1 LAVLCA
7 AGSLRAAAAEENAC
21 AKPAGPV
28 AIGAAQ
34 WNGWGQDLDN
44 SRYQSEPAMRAV
56 DVTKLAVKWAY
67 GIGGNASFGQ
77 PAVVDG
83 RLFVT
88 SSAGRV
94 YSLDSSTGC
103 TYWTFDAAA
112 ATRTGVSIG
121 ELSRPPKA
129 VRLKRTM
136 AKLAHLDVVKGPS
149 AAFFGDDGGT
159 VYALDAQ
166 KGTLLW
172 RVQVDTHPLARIAAT
187 PTAYQNR
194 LYVAVSSGEEAKAAS
209 PDYPCCTFR
218 GSVVALDMATGH
230 VLWKTYT
237 ITDAARPTGTN
248 AAGLQGFG
256 PAGAAIST
264 SPTIDA
270 KRNAVYVGTGNS
282 FGGARAP
289 MADAVVALD
298 LIDGSVRWVEQPQA
312 EGNAGAAG
320 FGGAVILRTL
330 PDGSPIILA
339 AQDSGIVSGLDPDRA
354 GEIRWQSKANDAA
367 VAGGELN
374 TAADHR
380 NLYVASSPGDLATL
394 DIRTGAR
401 RWHVPFPSP
410 ACAGTDQSC
419 SHAPASAMAVM
430 PGIAFSGSMDGH
442 LRAYSSI
449 DGKVVWDFDTAR
461 DFQTVNRLSARGGS
475 LRDGGAAIVDGIVYV
490 PGNVLLALSV
500 NGK

>member
-1 LAVLCA
+1 LALLCA
-7 AGSLRAAAAEENAC
+7 AGSLHVAAAEDNAC
-21 AKPAGPV
+21 ANAAGPV

-67 GIGGNASFGQ
+67 GVGGNASFGQ

-94 YSLDSSTGC
+94 YSLDSRTGC
-103 TYWTFDAAA
+103 TYWTYDAA
-112 ATRTGVSIG
+112 TGIRTGVSIG

-129 VRLKRTM
+129 VRSKR
-136 AKLAHLDVVKGPS
+136 AKPKQAHLDVVKGPS
-149 AAFFGDDGGT
+149 AVFFGDDGGT

-166 KGTLLW
+166 KGSLLW

-187 PTAYQNR
+187 PTPYQDR
-194 LYVAVSSGEEAKAAS
+194 LYVAVSSGEEAKAES

-264 SPTIDA
+264 SPTIDT
-270 KRNAVYVGTGNS
+270 KRNAVYVGTGHS

-312 EGNAGAAG
+312 EGNADAAG
-320 FGGAVILRTL
+320 FSGAVVLRTL
-330 PDGSPIILA
+330 PDGNPIILA

-354 GEIRWQSKANDAA
+354 GEIRWQSKASDAA

-374 TAADHR
+374 AAADHR
-380 NLYVASSPGDLATL
+380 SLYVASSPGDLAAL
-394 DIRTGAR
+394 DIKTGGR
-401 RWHVPFPSP
+401 RWHVPVPST
-410 ACAGTDQSC
+410 ACAGTEHSC
-419 SHAPASAMAVM
+419 SHAPGSAITVM
-430 PGIAFSGSMDGH
+430 PGIAFSGSTDGH

-449 DGKVVWDFDTAR
+449 DGKIVWEFDTAR
-461 DFQTVNRLSARGGS
+461 DFQTVNRLSAPGGS
-475 LRDGGAAIVDGIVYV
+475 LGSGGAAIVDGIVYV
-490 PGNVLLALSV
+490 PGSVLLAFSV

>member
-1 LAVLCA
+1 LALLCA
-7 AGSLRAAAAEENAC
+7 AGSLHIAAADDIVC
-21 AKPAGPV
+21 AAPAGAV
-28 AIGAAQ
+28 ALGTAQ

-67 GIGGNASFGQ
+67 GSGGTASFGQ
-77 PAVVDG
+77 PSVVDG
-83 RLFVT
+83 RLFVAN
-88 SSAGRV
+88 SAGRV

-103 TYWTFDAAA
+103 TYWTYQAS
-112 ATRTGVSIG
+112 TGIHTGVAIG
-121 ELSRPPKA
+121 ELSRPAKA
-129 VRLKRTM
+129 AHLKRIK

-149 AAFFGDDGGT
+149 AAFFGDDSGN

-187 PTAYQNR
+187 PTPYQSR
-194 LYVAVSSGEEAKAAS
+194 LYVAVASGEDAKAAS

-237 ITDAARPTGTN
+237 ITDAPRPTGTN

-264 SPTIDA
+264 SPTIDI
-270 KRNAVYVGTGNS
+270 KRNTVYVATGNS

-298 LIDGSVRWVEQPQA
+298 LIDGGVRWVEQPQA
-312 EGNAGAAG
+312 EGNAAAAG
-320 FGGAVILRTL
+320 FGGAVVLRTL
-330 PDGSPIILA
+330 PNGNPIILA
-339 AQDSGIVSGLDPDRA
+339 AQNSGIVSGLDPDRA

-367 VAGGELN
+367 VAGELSA
-374 TAADHR
+374 AADHR
-380 NLYVASSPGDLATL
+380 ILYVASTPGDLAAL
-394 DIRTGAR
+394 DIKTGTR
-401 RWHVPFPSP
+401 RWHVPIP
-410 ACAGTDQSC
+410 Q
-419 SHAPASAMAVM
+419 APASAIAVM
-430 PGIAFSGSMDGH
+430 PGIAFSGSTDGH

-449 DGKVVWDFDTAR
+449 DGKIVWELDSAR
-461 DFQTVNRLSARGGS
+461 DFQTVNRLVARGGS
-475 LRDGGAAIVDGIVYV
+475 FGDGGAAIVDGIVYV

>member
-7 AGSLRAAAAEENAC
+7 AGSLHAAAAEENAC
-21 AKPAGPV
+21 ATAAGPV

-77 PAVVDG
+77 PAVIDG

-94 YSLDSSTGC
+94 YSLDSRTGC
-103 TYWTFDAAA
+103 TYWTFDAAT

-129 VRLKRTM
+129 VRLKRTV
-136 AKLAHLDVVKGPS
+136 AKLAHLDVAKGPS

-187 PTAYQNR
+187 PTPYQSR

-237 ITDAARPTGTN
+237 ITDAAQPTGTN

-264 SPTIDA
+264 SPTIDT
-270 KRNAVYVGTGNS
+270 KRNALYVGTGHS
-282 FGGARAP
+282 FGGPRAR

-312 EGNAGAAG
+312 EGNPGAAG

-330 PDGSPIILA
+330 PNGNPIILA
-339 AQDSGIVSGLDPDRA
+339 TQDSGIVSGLDPDRA

-374 TAADHR
+374 AAADHR
-380 NLYVASSPGDLATL
+380 SLYVATSPGDFAAL
-394 DIRTGAR
+394 DIKTGSR
-401 RWHVPFPSP
+401 RWHVPVPP
-410 ACAGTDQSC
+410 TACAGTDQNC
-419 SHAPASAMAVM
+419 THAPGSAMAVM

-449 DGKVVWDFDTAR
+449 DGKIVWDFDTAR
-461 DFQTVNRLSARGGS
+461 DFQTVNRFSARGGS
-475 LRDGGAAIVDGIVYV
+475 LSGGGAAIVDGIVYV
-490 PGNVLLALSV
+490 PGNVLLAFSM

>member
-1 LAVLCA
+1 LVALCA
-7 AGSLRAAAAEENAC
+7 AGGLHAAAAAENAC
-21 AKPAGPV
+21 ASPAGPV

-56 DVTKLAVKWAY
+56 DVTKLAVKWAF
-67 GIGGNASFGQ
+67 GAGGNASFGQ

-88 SSAGRV
+88 SSTGRV
-94 YSLDSSTGC
+94 YSLDSRTGC
-103 TYWTFDAAA
+103 TYWTYDAA
-112 ATRTGVSIG
+112 TGIRTGVSIG
-121 ELSRPPKA
+121 ELSRPKA
-129 VRLKRTM
+129 VRSKRSK

-149 AAFFGDDGGT
+149 AAFFGDDGGA

-172 RVQVDTHPLARIAAT
+172 RVQVDAHPLARIVAT
-187 PTAYQNR
+187 PTPYQDR

-218 GSVVALDMATGH
+218 GSVVALDTSTGR

-237 ITDAARPTGTN
+237 ITDAARPTGPN
-248 AAGLQGFG
+248 AAGAQGFG

-264 SPTIDA
+264 SPTIDI
-270 KRNAVYVGTGNS
+270 KRNAVYVATGNS

-289 MADAVVALD
+289 MADAVMALD

-312 EGNAGAAG
+312 QGSADAAG
-320 FGGAVILRTL
+320 FGGAVVLRTL
-330 PDGSPIILA
+330 PNGSPIILA
-339 AQDSGIVSGLDPDRA
+339 AQDSGIVSALDPDRA
-354 GEIRWQSKANDAA
+354 GEIRWQAKANDAA
-367 VAGGELN
+367 VAGGELDA
-374 TAADHR
+374 AADHR
-380 NLYVASSPGDLATL
+380 SLYVATSPGDLAAL
-394 DIRTGAR
+394 DIKTGSR
-401 RWHVPFPSP
+401 RWHVPAPSP
-410 ACAGTDQSC
+410 ACAWTDHSC
-419 SHAPASAMAVM
+419 SHGPGSAIAVM

-449 DGKVVWDFDTAR
+449 DGKIVWDFDTAR
-461 DFQTVNRLSARGGS
+461 DFQTVNRLSAHGGS
-475 LRDGGAAIVDGIVYV
+475 LSNGGTAIVDGIVYV
-490 PGNVLLALSV
+490 PGNVLLAFSM

>member
-7 AGSLRAAAAEENAC
+7 AASLHAAAAEQAAAGAAAVPPSNAC
-21 AKPAGPV
+21 ANPAGPV

-67 GIGGNASFGQ
+67 GTGGNASFGQ

-103 TYWTFDAAA
+103 TYWTYDAA
-112 ATRTGVSIG
+112 TGIRTGVSIG

-129 VRLKRTM
+129 VRSKKTK
-136 AKLAHLDVVKGPS
+136 AKLAHLDVLKGPS
-149 AAFFGDDGGT
+149 AAFFGDDSGS

-166 KGTLLW
+166 RGTLLW

-187 PTAYQNR
+187 PTPYQNR
-194 LYVAVSSGEEAKAAS
+194 LYVAVSSGEEAKAGS

-237 ITDAARPTGTN
+237 IKDAAQPTGTN

-264 SPTIDA
+264 SPTIDTQ
-270 KRNAVYVGTGNS
+270 RNAVYVGTGNS
-282 FGGARAP
+282 FGGARTP

-312 EGNAGAAG
+312 EGNAAAG
-320 FGGAVILRTL
+320 FSGAVVLRTL
-330 PDGSPIILA
+330 PNGNPIVLA

-374 TAADHR
+374 AAADHR
-380 NLYVASSPGDLATL
+380 SLYVASSPGDLAAL
-394 DIRTGAR
+394 DIKTGAR
-401 RWHVPFPSP
+401 RWHVPVPSP
-410 ACAGTDQSC
+410 G
-419 SHAPASAMAVM
+419 PASAIAVM

-461 DFQTVNRLSARGGS
+461 DFQTVNRLVARGGS
-475 LRDGGAAIVDGIVYV
+475 LKDGGAAIVDGIVYV
-490 PGNVLLALSV
+490 PGSVLLALSV

>member
-7 AGSLRAAAAEENAC
+7 AGSLRVAAAADNAC
-21 AKPAGPV
+21 ATPAGPV

-44 SRYQSEPAMRAV
+44 SRYQSEPAMRAI

-67 GIGGNASFGQ
+67 GIGGNATFGQ

-83 RLFVT
+83 RIFVT

-94 YSLDSSTGC
+94 YSLDARTGC
-103 TYWTFDAAA
+103 NYWSFDAAA
-112 ATRTGVSIG
+112 AIRTGVSIG

-129 VRLKRTM
+129 IRSKWVK
-136 AKLAHLDVVKGPS
+136 AKLANLDVLKGPS
-149 AAFFGDDGGT
+149 AAFFGDDGGN

-172 RVQVDTHPLARIAAT
+172 RVQVDTHPLARITAT

-237 ITDAARPTGTN
+237 ITDAAQPTGTN

-264 SPTIDA
+264 APTVDT

-282 FGGARAP
+282 FGGARAR

-298 LIDGSVRWVEQPQA
+298 LIDGSVRWIEQPQPQ
-312 EGNAGAAG
+312 GNAETAG
-320 FGGAVILRTL
+320 FSGALILRTL
-330 PDGSPIILA
+330 PNGTPIVLA

-354 GEIRWQSKANDAA
+354 GEIRWQTKSDDAG

-374 TAADHR
+374 AAADHR
-380 NLYVASSPGDLATL
+380 SLYVASAPGDLAAL
-394 DIRTGAR
+394 DIKTGAR
-401 RWHVPFPSP
+401 RWHMPVPSP
-410 ACAGTDQSC
+410 ACAWTDHSC
-419 SHAPASAMAVM
+419 SHAPGSAMAVM
-430 PGIAFSGSMDGH
+430 PGVAFSGSMDGH

-449 DGKVVWDFDTAR
+449 DGKIVWDFDTAR
-461 DFQTVNRLSARGGS
+461 DFQTVNRVSAHGGS
-475 LRDGGAAIVDGIVYV
+475 LGEGGVAIVDGIVYV
-490 PGNVLLALSV
+490 PGNVLLAFSV